1 MKTVKQFKDVYGQI
15 KIYIKNIGSD
25 YLEVVELQ
33 VSINFFFVLF
43 SILSVIFQNA
53 CTMSKCMYT

>member
-1 MKTVKQFKDVYGQI
+1 MKTVKQFKDVYAQI

-33 VSINFFFVLF
+33 VSITFFIVLF
-43 SILSVIFQNA
+43 NILSVIFQNV
-53 CTMSKCMYT
+53 CTMS